1 MAGAVTEPDGGTRA
15 VVRSATGMGAAAAV
29 SRVVGG
35 GRVIVIAAVL
45 GTTYLGNAFQS
56 SNTVSNLLF
65 ELLAAGALSAVLV
78 PTFVGHLDKGDQEG
92 AERLAGELLGVAL
105 LVLGAVAVVGM
116 VAAPWLADVL
126 TVAVEDPSI
135 ARQQQELT
143 TFLLWFF
150 VPQVVLYGLG
160 AIATAVLHARRSFVV
175 PAMAPIGNT
184 VVMVAFLIAFRVM
197 AGPDPG
203 LDLSTTEKVLLGLGG
218 TLGVVAFVAAPT
230 IAVHR
235 GGFRLRPRLSRTHD
249 GLGPLLR
256 LSGWA
261 SVQHGFAALLYGAAI
276 IAGAAVEGGVVA
288 YQVGW
293 FLFLAPYGIIAQPIH
308 TTILP
313 ELVDEHGSGDTAA
326 FVASLRWAADSMTVL
341 LVPLSAL
348 CVALAV
354 PAMAVLAFGQASGS
368 DSVDLLAAALAS
380 LGIGLLPYGMFF
392 LLARAFYVLGDS
404 RVPALWGAAA
414 SVVGVV
420 LMLVAGATTSSA
432 TTVLALGLAHSISF
446 LLGCVALVVVLHRRV
461 GGWVWPAALPGCALV
476 AAVAGVV
483 VWLVYEAWS
492 PVGRGLDLVA
502 LAVLVPLAGAIYLG
516 GTRLLGISVTRR
528 LPGAGR
534 SSGAGAP
541 GGAGA

>member
-1 MAGAVTEPDGGTRA
+1 MAGSVTAPDGGSRA

-35 GRVIVIAAVL
+35 GRVLVIAAVL

-78 PTFVGHLDKGDQEG
+78 PTFVGHLDRGDQEG
-92 AERLAGELLGVAL
+92 AELLASELLGVAL
-105 LVLGAVAVVGM
+105 LVLGAVSVVGM
-116 VAAPWLADVL
+116 VLAPWLADVL
-126 TVAVEDPSI
+126 TVAVADPSI

-143 TFLLWFF
+143 TFLLYFF

-184 VVMVAFLIAFRVM
+184 VVMVSFLIAFRVLT
-197 AGPDPG
+197 GPGPG
-203 LDLSTTEKVLLGLGG
+203 LDLTTTEKVLLGLGG

-230 IAVHR
+230 IAVWR
-235 GGFRLRPRLSRTHD
+235 SGFRLVPRFTRTHA
-249 GLGPLLR
+249 GLGSMLR

-313 ELVDEHGSGDTAA
+313 ELVEEHGSGDTEA
-326 FVASLRWAADSMTVL
+326 FVTSLRWASDSMAVL

-354 PAMAVLAFGQASGS
+354 PAMSVLAFGQASGS
-368 DSVDLLAAALAS
+368 QSVDLLAAALAS
-380 LGIGLLPYGMFF
+380 LGLGLLPYGMFF

-404 RVPALWGAAA
+404 RVPALWGAGA
-414 SVVGVV
+414 SLVGVAI
-420 LMLVAGATTSSA
+420 MLIAGATTSST
-432 TTVLALGLAHSISF
+432 TTVLALGLAHSCSF
-446 LLGCVALVVVLHRRV
+446 LLGCVALIVALHRRV
-461 GGWVWPAALPGCALV
+461 GGWVLPVTLPGCAV
-476 AAVAGVV
+476 MATIAGVV
-483 VWLVYEAWS
+483 VWALYEAWE
-492 PVGRGLDLVA
+492 PQGRVMDVVA
-502 LAVLVPLAGAIYLG
+502 LAVLVPIAGAIYVG
-516 GTRLLGISVTRR
+516 GTRVMGISVTQRMSG
-528 LPGAGR
+528 GAGR
-534 SSGAGAP
+534 GEGAP

>member
-1 MAGAVTEPDGGTRA
+1 MTAPDGGSSA

-29 SRVVGG
+29 SRVIGG
-35 GRVIVIAAVL
+35 GRVLVIAAVL

-56 SNTVSNLLF
+56 SNTVSNILF

-78 PTFVGHLDKGDQEG
+78 PTFVGHLDRGDRTG
-92 AERLAGELLGVAL
+92 AERLAGELLGVTL
-105 LVLGAVAVVGM
+105 MVLGAVTVIGM
-116 VAAPWLADVL
+116 LAAPWLADVL
-126 TVAVEDPSI
+126 TTAVEDPQV
-135 ARQQQELT
+135 AAQQQQLT
-143 TFLLWFF
+143 TYLLWWFI
-150 VPQVVLYGLG
+150 PQVVLYGIG

-184 VVMVAFLIAFRVM
+184 VVMVAFLLAFRVV

-203 LDLSTTEKVLLGLGG
+203 LELTATERALLGLGG
-218 TLGVVAFVAAPT
+218 TLGVVAFVAAPV
-230 IAVHR
+230 IAVWR
-235 GGFRLRPRLSRTHD
+235 SGFRLVPRFGRTHD

-313 ELVDEHGSGDTAA
+313 ELVAEHGAGDLGA
-326 FVASLRWAADSMTVL
+326 FSASLRWAADSMTVL

-348 CVALAV
+348 CLGLAV
-354 PAMAVLAFGQASGS
+354 PAMSVLAFGQASGAQ
-368 DSVDLLAAALAS
+368 SVDLLAAALAS
-380 LGIGLLPYGMFF
+380 LGLGLLPYGMFF

-404 RVPALWGAAA
+404 RSPALWGAAA
-414 SVVGVV
+414 SLVGVV
-420 LMLVAGATTSSA
+420 AMLVAGATTSST
-432 TTVLALGLAHSISF
+432 TTVLALGLAHSVSF
-446 LLGCVALVVVLHRRV
+446 LLGCAALLVALRRRTGTWVL
-461 GGWVWPAALPGCALV
+461 PAAFPGCALV
-476 AAVAGVV
+476 STVAGAV
-483 VWLVYEAWS
+483 VWAIYRAWA
-492 PVGRGLDLVA
+492 PQGRGADLLA

-516 GTRLLGISVTRR
+516 GTKVLGISVTQR
-528 LPGAGR
+528 LPRTSGGA
-534 SSGAGAP
+534 AP
-541 GGAGA
+541 GGAAS

>member
-1 MAGAVTEPDGGTRA
+1 MTDADEGSRA
-15 VVRSATGMGAAAAV
+15 VVRSATGMGAAAAL

-35 GRVIVIAAVL
+35 GRVLVIAAVL

-56 SNTVSNLLF
+56 SNTVSNILF

-78 PTFVGHLDKGDQEG
+78 PTFVGHLDSGDQPG
-92 AERLAGELLGVAL
+92 AERLASELLGVAL
-105 LVLGAVAVVGM
+105 VVLGAVSIIGM
-116 VAAPWLADVL
+116 VVAPWLADLL
-126 TVAVEDPSI
+126 TVAVEDPTI
-135 ARQQQELT
+135 ARQQSDLT
-143 TFLLWFF
+143 AFLLWFF
-150 VPQVVLYGLG
+150 IPQVVLYGLG

-184 VVMVAFLIAFRVM
+184 VVMVAFLFAFRVV
-197 AGPDPG
+197 AGPGAG
-203 LDLSTTEKVLLGLGG
+203 LDLTLTEKVLLGLGG

-230 IAVHR
+230 IAVWR
-235 GGFRLRPRLSRTHD
+235 SGFRLVPRLSRTHE

-313 ELVDEHGSGDTAA
+313 ELVNEHGAGDSAA
-326 FVASLRWAADSMTVL
+326 FGASLRWAADSMTVL

-354 PAMAVLAFGQASGS
+354 PAMSVLAFGQASGEQ
-368 DSVDLLAAALAS
+368 SVDLLAAALAA
-380 LGIGLLPYGMFF
+380 LGLGLLPYGMFF

-404 RVPALWGAAA
+404 RRPAMWGAAA
-414 SVVGVV
+414 ALVGVV
-420 LMLVAGATTSSA
+420 IMLVAGATTSSA
-432 TTVLALGLAHSISF
+432 TTVLALGLAHTCSY
-446 LLGCVALVVVLHRRV
+446 LLGCGALIVSLHRRT
-461 GGWVWPAALPGCALV
+461 GQWVLPTALPRC
-476 AAVAGVV
+476 AAVAVIAGAV
-483 VWLVYEAWS
+483 VWGIDRWWS
-492 PVGRGLDLVA
+492 PSGRISDLVE
-502 LAVLVPLAGAIYLG
+502 LAVLVPLAGAIYIG
-516 GTRLLGISVTRR
+516 GTRMMGISVARR
-528 LPGAGR
+528 LPR
-534 SSGAGAP
+534 
-541 GGAGA
+541 GGAGASPEGAGA